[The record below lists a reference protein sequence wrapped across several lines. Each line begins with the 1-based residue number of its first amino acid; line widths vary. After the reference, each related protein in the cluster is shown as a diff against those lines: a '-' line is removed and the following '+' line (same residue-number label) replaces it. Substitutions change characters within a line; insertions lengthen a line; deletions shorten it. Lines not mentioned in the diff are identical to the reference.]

1 MLIAGFLSAI
11 LMLSVLVSV
20 IILGY
25 RRGLDPDN
33 IIGPVVTTLGDVF
46 GVLFLLVGVYVT
58 GLIL

>member
-1 MLIAGFLSAI
+1 M
-11 LMLSVLVSV
+11 LVSV

-58 GLIL
+58 GAVL